1 MKIVTTF
8 ASLLLT
14 MSIIILLIGST
25 QVYSVITNNVTYSS
39 NTSNIK
45 STKSIN
51 YSLTL
56 GILVLRISS
65 QRAIIAHIHMEKVP

>member
-1 MKIVTTF
+1 MTS

-25 QVYSVITNNVTYSS
+25 QVYSASTNNGTTSS

-51 YSLTL
+51 YSLTRKTINQL
-56 GILVLRISS
+56 YRMR
-65 QRAIIAHIHMEKVP
+65 RALLHNQKSLMELMYL